1 MAETT
6 PSAPVGLTRG
16 QEEAAFYH
24 EAALNSAWT
33 GARLLIGVVTSGLG
47 AFVFAF
53 FYLRSVNNYGLWYPK
68 GFTGPQG
75 WEGAVIVIAIV
86 VSAVAQSLGLQQLKR
101 GKKSSWLAMSAAA
114 LMLGVVAVVFLIL
127 QLATLPFQPGSSG
140 FSSVFTDTYPAL
152 AGLFVSSYQAGAPLT
167 ISFDIDPTTAVA
179 GQVTV
184 SASNDGLAW
193 ALILAGASMVSIG
206 TAIFHDPSACA
217 RILRELDDEL
227 ARRGIERLSQVT
239 GVAHEART
247 ASRGRAGVG

>member
-33 GARLLIGVVTSGLG
+33 GARLLIGVVASGLG
-47 AFVFAF
+47 AFVFSF

-75 WEGAVIVIAIV
+75 WEGAVIVISIV

-114 LMLGVVAVVFLIL
+114 LGLGAVAVVFLIL
-127 QLATLPFQPGSSG
+127 QLATLPFQPGDNAFASVFVGAQVVFAVLVLAIVIWQEILLMAGRQIPEISFVEQPPTFAEATVVQRFQASLSG
-140 FSSVFTDTYPAL
+140 FTLFWNFL
-152 AGLFVSSYQAGAPLT
+152 AIAAVVLWVLFYLV
-167 ISFDIDPTTAVA
+167 
-179 GQVTV
+179 
-184 SASNDGLAW
+184 
-193 ALILAGASMVSIG
+193 
-206 TAIFHDPSACA
+206 H
-217 RILRELDDEL
+217 
-227 ARRGIERLSQVT
+227 
-239 GVAHEART
+239 
-247 ASRGRAGVG
+247 